1 MPTTTS
7 TSTVAQFN
15 YFLTPSEQWKTID
28 EFPAYSVSDQGRIK
42 SNKTDKVMSLQ
53 DQNKGYVVVNLINEY
68 GLKRVLVHR
77 IVAKAFHPNPDN
89 LPQVNHL
96 NTDKTDNRAINVEWT
111 TQSDN
116 IKHAF
121 SMGLMNQQGTNNSN
135 SKLSEEAINYIRTYG
150 FETSTKTLASRFQVS
165 ETTIKRLKRGE
176 TYQSVITPIPT
187 YA

>member
-1 MPTTTS
+1 MQIS
-7 TSTVAQFN
+7 AAKN
-15 YFLTPSEQWKTID
+15 YCRRRGLPN
-28 EFPAYSVSDQGRIK
+28 AY
-42 SNKTDKVMSLQ
+42 
-53 DQNKGYVVVNLINEY
+53 
-68 GLKRVLVHR
+68 
-77 IVAKAFHPNPDN
+77 VAKAFHPNPDN
-89 LPQVNHL
+89 LPQVNHI
-96 NTDKTDNRAINVEWT
+96 NTDKTDNKAVNVEWT